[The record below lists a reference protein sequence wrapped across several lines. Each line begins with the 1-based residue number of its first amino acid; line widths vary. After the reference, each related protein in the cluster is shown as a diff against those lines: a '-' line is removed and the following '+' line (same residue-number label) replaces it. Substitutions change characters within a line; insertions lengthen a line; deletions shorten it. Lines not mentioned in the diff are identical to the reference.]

1 MSLEIENNQKPP
13 VELARRWLAH
23 MHLSNETTT
32 TLFINFS
39 RSDVR
44 IENEVHKSMSSTKTR
59 SVGMKGT
66 ARFDK
71 DSALLTPLPI
81 CSGEVMCLKE
91 RNGVTACLWIES
103 KNHVLMIL
111 VAAKTQVAPVKRLII
126 LQLEKGLV
134 VVDTATCWCDSQ
146 MATLRSKSSSS
157 TFLCNGHRYR
167 HYDRL
172 RAFGRKSRILKEPR
186 VLEKRSL
193 ERNHEGYPSRISY
206 NNSHDG
212 ENR

>member
-1 MSLEIENNQKPP
+1 ME
-13 VELARRWLAH
+13 
-23 MHLSNETTT
+23 
-32 TLFINFS
+32 
-39 RSDVR
+39 
-44 IENEVHKSMSSTKTR
+44 
-59 SVGMKGT
+59 GT

-91 RNGVTACLWIES
+91 SNGVTAYLWIES

-111 VAAKTQVAPVKRLII
+111 VAAKTQ
-126 LQLEKGLV
+126 
-134 VVDTATCWCDSQ
+134 CDSQ

-172 RAFGRKSRILKEPR
+172 TAFGRKSRILKEPR